1 MKSTILVA
9 GATGNLGGKIV
20 DALLSRGA
28 QVRAIARPSSD
39 EAKIKALK
47 EKGVEVF
54 LTEMD
59 NKESLLTAFNRVDT
73 VVSALQGLY
82 DTIVDTQKI
91 ILDAAVEAGVP
102 RFIPSDFSTDFTV
115 VPGGDNR
122 NFDLRREF
130 HEYLDKAPIASTS
143 IFNGA
148 FAYVITLGTPLLD
161 VKNNTVGYWEDP
173 NWAYDATTV
182 ENTAEFT
189 AAAAMDSSAPK
200 KLHIAGI
207 RVNSNEM
214 KSIVEE
220 LKGENFEL
228 KNLGSREQFRN
239 MVRDMR
245 SSNSEGEQE
254 LYPQWQGMQYLLSMF
269 TVPSQPLDNDRYPRI
284 HWTDA
289 KAFLASQIVLNEN
302 I

>member
-20 DALLSRGA
+20 DALLNRGA
-28 QVRAIARPSSD
+28 IVRAIARPSSD
-39 EAKIKALK
+39 DAKLKAL
-47 EKGVEVF
+47 EDKGVEVF
-54 LTEMD
+54 LTGMD
-59 NKESLLTAFNRVDT
+59 DKKAMTAAFSGVDT
-73 VVSALQGLY
+73 VVSALQGLRKV
-82 DTIVDTQKI
+82 IVDTQKI
-91 ILDAAVEAGVP
+91 ILDAAVAAGVP

-115 VPGGDNR
+115 IPGGDNR

-130 HEYLDKAPIASTS
+130 HQYLDKAPIAATS

-161 VKNNTVGYWEDP
+161 MKNHSIGYWEDAD
-173 NWAYDATTV
+173 WAYDATTV
-182 ENTAEFT
+182 ENTADFT

-207 RVNSNEM
+207 RINSNDM
-214 KSIVEE
+214 KKVVEE
-220 LKGENFEL
+220 LTGKPFEL
-228 KNLGSREQFRN
+228 KNLGNRKQFTE
-239 MVRDMR
+239 MVRKMR
-245 SSNSEGEQE
+245 ASNPEGETD

-269 TVPSQPLDNDRYPRI
+269 TIPSQQLDNDRYPGI

-289 KAFLASQIVLNEN
+289 KAFLAGQIL
-302 I
+302 

>member
-20 DALLSRGA
+20 DALISRGV

-39 EAKIKALK
+39 DAKAKALE
-47 EKGVEVF
+47 EKGVHVF
-54 LTEMD
+54 LSDMD
-59 NKESLLTAFNRVDT
+59 NKESLIAALTGVDT
-73 VVSALQGLY
+73 VVSALQGLH
-82 DTIVDTQKI
+82 DVIIDTQKI
-91 ILDAAVEAGVP
+91 ILDAAVAAGVP
-102 RFIPSDFSTDFTV
+102 RFIPSDFSTDFTEI
-115 VPGGDNR
+115 PGGDNR

-130 HEYLDKAPIASTS
+130 HQYLDKAPIASTS

-161 VKNNTVGYWEDP
+161 MKNNTVGYWENA

-207 RVNSNEM
+207 RINSHEM
-214 KSIVEE
+214 KAVAEE
-220 LKGENFEL
+220 LTGKTFEM
-228 KNLGSREQFRN
+228 KNLGSREAFTE
-239 MVRDMR
+239 MVRQMR
-245 SSNSEGEQE
+245 SSNPEGEQE

-269 TVPSQPLDNDRYPRI
+269 TVPSQHLDNDRYPGIR
-284 HWTDA
+284 WTDA
-289 KAFLASQIVLNEN
+289 KAFLAGQID
-302 I
+302 